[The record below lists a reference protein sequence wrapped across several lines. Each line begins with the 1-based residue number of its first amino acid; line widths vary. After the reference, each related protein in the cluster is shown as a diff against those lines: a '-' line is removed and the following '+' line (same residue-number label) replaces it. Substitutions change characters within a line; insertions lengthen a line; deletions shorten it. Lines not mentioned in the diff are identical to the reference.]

1 MNWNKNT
8 VPYSFQGCQV
18 VAYAENDTGAWL
30 IEHDTNSAVAYWLY
44 RFENDDAKSQWQII
58 DAYHTV
64 WGARRRAERDSGQV
78 NA

>member
-1 MNWNKNT
+1 MNWKQNVT
-8 VPYSFQGCQV
+8 PYSFQGCRV
-18 VAYAENDTGAWL
+18 VAYAEDDTGAWL

-44 RFENDDAKSQWQII
+44 RFENDDAAKQWQII

-64 WGARRRAERDSGQV
+64 WGARRRAERDSNQV